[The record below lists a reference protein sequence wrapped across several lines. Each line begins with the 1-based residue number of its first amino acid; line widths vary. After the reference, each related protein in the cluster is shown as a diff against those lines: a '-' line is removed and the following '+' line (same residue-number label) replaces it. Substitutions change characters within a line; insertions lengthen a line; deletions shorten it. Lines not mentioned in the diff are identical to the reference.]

1 MRRGIVNWRCLLAV
15 PLHRESMNVY
25 REIFLYWTRVVS
37 RTKAPETEDRV
48 IYCNK
53 KLNTVVYGLVEWV
66 NVDLCECVICIY
78 NFSIYFFFFLFIH
91 WRGRN
96 AETCMLVVIF
106 LLYFALLLVIFLLF
120 CIDYSIVLLYLY
132 WFKKH
137 YLYWF
142 WFLLWINFFE

>member
-1 MRRGIVNWRCLLAV
+1 MRRGLVYWRYLLAV

-66 NVDLCECVICIY
+66 NVVLCECGICIY
-78 NFSIYFFFFLFIH
+78 NFSIYFFLFIH
-91 WRGRN
+91 WRERN
-96 AETCMLVVIF
+96 AKTSMLLVIF

-120 CIDYSIVLLYLY
+120 CIDYCIVLLYLY